1 MKMLGLKLI
10 VVFLLTGSISP
21 KTYNILHK
29 RNVEDSNDDM
39 RVLLDESD
47 REVLEVPLLEYED
60 DNKPSKNDN
69 STLMIKYSKS
79 LPKDAA
85 LLQKFKF
92 I

>member
-10 VVFLLTGSISP
+10 VGFLLTGSISP
-21 KTYNILHK
+21 KTYKFLHK

-60 DNKPSKNDN
+60 DNKPSKNDI
-69 STLMIKYSKS
+69 STLMIKNSKS
-79 LPKDAA
+79 PDRP
-85 LLQKFKF
+85 
-92 I
+92 